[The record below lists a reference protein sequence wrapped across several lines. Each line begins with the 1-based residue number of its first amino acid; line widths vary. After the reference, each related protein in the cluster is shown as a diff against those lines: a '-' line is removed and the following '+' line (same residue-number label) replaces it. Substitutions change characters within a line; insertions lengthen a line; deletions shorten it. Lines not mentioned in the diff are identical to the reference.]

1 MSVDMDSHSSKDGSP
16 PPSQPP
22 PLTPP
27 SIHSFHRPLS
37 PSPTMGYPMPHF
49 GKFNNSSSPLTSPP
63 DSRSPHSSPPSLIPS
78 SMMMQR
84 PPPPGFISQSP
95 LLLPRFP
102 PMDISRSP
110 GDYGD
115 MRHFINRSLSPPPF
129 SSSDPTANECKM
141 VEYRGKKIASFV
153 INGRTMLCLPQAFD
167 LFLKHL
173 VGGMHTVYCKLKR
186 LEITQIVCN
195 VEMIR
200 TLRGLGAIQ
209 PGVNRCKLLADT
221 DFDELFK
228 DCTTQSNSR
237 PGRPPK
243 RGLPFPA
250 MSPQDA
256 MLHFKHSSMMN
267 GDHFGSNKEARLD
280 TYPHGYPLHH
290 GGSPHPGFNPMAAA
304 QFMMSHPAAQAAF
317 LHQGI
322 PPPLP
327 FPPASSAP
335 PDFRPGAD
343 MHKNP
348 IEEAHRHAYED
359 MLKKIEKLRE
369 EKSVQARDIEDAA
382 GADNDKHKEP
392 SAKENFG
399 AQPTA
404 NPHGEI
410 RVKNFALSED
420 KPPVN
425 HKDTKLTLGNLSGSE
440 GDNIH
445 TDDDIGDSDDS
456 ADEFSTPTIN
466 NNEKGGDGLAIL
478 KEGVAGVNSMHGL
491 LGNIQEMLRLAAQN
505 AIQQEKQLS
514 TQKNVNEGEISYE
527 LKKEKE
533 LRSSLEKQLEEVK
546 RNGAIYLRR
555 FKKEKKLRRKLQ
567 EELEF
572 ESKKRAQFEDAIN
585 SVPGNDNKQQQL
597 LQQHQ
602 HQMQKMQQE
611 DQKEAE
617 RSRSETN
624 VSREN
629 SEERMN
635 MMSPLMNPVGGV
647 ATRPQQMFP
656 FSNGMM
662 FTHGGAPTHAS

>member
-1 MSVDMDSHSSKDGSP
+1 
-16 PPSQPP
+16 
-22 PLTPP
+22 
-27 SIHSFHRPLS
+27 
-37 PSPTMGYPMPHF
+37 
-49 GKFNNSSSPLTSPP
+49 
-63 DSRSPHSSPPSLIPS
+63 
-78 SMMMQR
+78 
-84 PPPPGFISQSP
+84 
-95 LLLPRFP
+95 
-102 PMDISRSP
+102 
-110 GDYGD
+110 
-115 MRHFINRSLSPPPF
+115 
-129 SSSDPTANECKM
+129 M

-153 INGRTMLCLPQAFD
+153 INGKTMLCLPQAFEM
-167 LFLKHL
+167 FLKHL
-173 VGGMHTVYCKLKR
+173 VGGLHTVYTKLKR
-186 LEITQIVCN
+186 LEIMPLVCN
-195 VEMIR
+195 VEQVRI
-200 TLRGLGAIQ
+200 LRGLGAIQ

-228 DCTTQSNSR
+228 DCTTQR

-280 TYPHGYPLHH
+280 LHPPGYPLHP
-290 GGSPHPGFNPMAAA
+290 GGGGPPHPGFSPMAAA

-327 FPPASSAP
+327 FPPSTSSS
-335 PDFRPGAD
+335 PDFRTGMD

-348 IEEAHRHAYED
+348 LEEAHRHAYED

-369 EKSVQARDIEDAA
+369 EKTVEAKETEEATTRDD
-382 GADNDKHKEP
+382 DKHKEVTT
-392 SAKENFG
+392 KESTG
-399 AQPTA
+399 VAHATQ
-404 NPHGEI
+404 HGEI
-410 RVKNFALSED
+410 RVKNFAMSED
-420 KPPVN
+420 KPA
-425 HKDTKLTLGNLSGSE
+425 DTKHTLANLSGSE

-456 ADEFSTPTIN
+456 TDEFSTPTIN

-478 KEGVAGVNSMHGL
+478 EEGKTGVNSMHGL

-514 TQKNVNEGEISYE
+514 SQKIVEGEFSTE
-527 LKKEKE
+527 LRKEKE
-533 LRSSLEKQLEEVK
+533 LRASLEKQLEEVK

-585 SVPGNDNKQQQL
+585 TVPGTDKQQQQL

-602 HQMQKMQQE
+602 QHQVQKTQE
-611 DQKEAE
+611 DQKDVE
-617 RSRSETN
+617 RSREEN
-624 VSREN
+624 NASREN
-629 SEERMN
+629 STERIN

-647 ATRPQQMFP
+647 ATRPQQLFP

>member
-1 MSVDMDSHSSKDGSP
+1 MDM
-16 PPSQPP
+16 
-22 PLTPP
+22 
-27 SIHSFHRPLS
+27 
-37 PSPTMGYPMPHF
+37 
-49 GKFNNSSSPLTSPP
+49 
-63 DSRSPHSSPPSLIPS
+63 
-78 SMMMQR
+78 
-84 PPPPGFISQSP
+84 
-95 LLLPRFP
+95 
-102 PMDISRSP
+102 SRSP

-228 DCTTQSNSR
+228 DCTTQSYMSLHARKNGNSVMTDLCSNSR

-267 GDHFGSNKEARLD
+267 GDHFGSNKEPRLELH
-280 TYPHGYPLHH
+280 PPGYPLHH
-290 GGSPHPGFNPMAAA
+290 GGGPHPGFSPMAAA

-322 PPPLP
+322 PPSLP
-327 FPPASSAP
+327 FPPVSSAP
-335 PDFRPGAD
+335 PDFRPGMD
-343 MHKNP
+343 LHKNP

-369 EKSVQARDIEDAA
+369 EKSVEAKEID
-382 GADNDKHKEP
+382 ADNDKYRED
-392 SAKENFG
+392 SAKESSG
-399 AQPTA
+399 AQPAATQ
-404 NPHGEI
+404 HGEI
-410 RVKNFALSED
+410 RVKNFALSEE
-420 KPPVN
+420 KPAVN
-425 HKDTKLTLGNLSGSE
+425 HSDTKLTLGNLSGSE

-456 ADEFSTPTIN
+456 TDEFGTPTIN
-466 NNEKGGDGLAIL
+466 NNEKGGDGLTIL
-478 KEGVAGVNSMHGL
+478 KEGVTGVNSMHGL

-505 AIQQEKQLS
+505 AIQQEKQIS
-514 TQKNVNEGEISYE
+514 SKKAVAEGEISHE

-546 RNGAIYLRR
+546 RSGAIYLRR

-597 LQQHQ
+597 LQQQQ
-602 HQMQKMQQE
+602 HQMQKMQQD
-611 DQKEAE
+611 DQKDAE
-617 RSRSETN
+617 RARSETN

-629 SEERMN
+629 SEERIN
-635 MMSPLMNPVGGV
+635 MMSPMMNPVGGV

>member
-1 MSVDMDSHSSKDGSP
+1 
-16 PPSQPP
+16 
-22 PLTPP
+22 
-27 SIHSFHRPLS
+27 
-37 PSPTMGYPMPHF
+37 
-49 GKFNNSSSPLTSPP
+49 
-63 DSRSPHSSPPSLIPS
+63 
-78 SMMMQR
+78 
-84 PPPPGFISQSP
+84 
-95 LLLPRFP
+95 
-102 PMDISRSP
+102 
-110 GDYGD
+110 
-115 MRHFINRSLSPPPF
+115 
-129 SSSDPTANECKM
+129 M

-153 INGRTMLCLPQAFD
+153 INGKTMLCLPQAFEM
-167 LFLKHL
+167 FLKHL
-173 VGGMHTVYCKLKR
+173 VGGLHTVYTKLKR
-186 LEITQIVCN
+186 LEIMPLVCN
-195 VEMIR
+195 VEQVRI
-200 TLRGLGAIQ
+200 LRGLGAIQ

-280 TYPHGYPLHH
+280 LHPPGYPLHH
-290 GGSPHPGFNPMAAA
+290 GGSPHPGFSPMAAA

-335 PDFRPGAD
+335 PDFRSGME

-369 EKSVQARDIEDAA
+369 EKSVQAREMEDAA
-382 GADNDKHKEP
+382 GADNDKHKEH
-392 SAKENFG
+392 SAKESSG
-399 AQPTA
+399 AQHSA
-404 NPHGEI
+404 NHHGEI

-420 KPPVN
+420 KPAVN
-425 HKDTKLTLGNLSGSE
+425 HKDTKLALGNLSGSE

-456 ADEFSTPTIN
+456 ADEFNTPTIN

-478 KEGVAGVNSMHGL
+478 KEGVTGVNSMHGL

-514 TQKNVNEGEISYE
+514 SQKNVNEGEISNE

-602 HQMQKMQQE
+602 HQMQKIQQE
-611 DQKEAE
+611 DQKESE
-617 RSRSETN
+617 RSRAETN

-629 SEERMN
+629 SEERIN